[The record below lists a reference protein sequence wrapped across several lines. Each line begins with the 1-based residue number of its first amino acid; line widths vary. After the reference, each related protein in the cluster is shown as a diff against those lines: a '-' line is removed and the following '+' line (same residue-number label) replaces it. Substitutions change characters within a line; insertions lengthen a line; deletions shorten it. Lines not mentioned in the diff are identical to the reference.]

1 MSLKTYYKGYS
12 EATQSKYN
20 GSSEP
25 PSFIDFRELIPSI
38 ILEGGVDWIFGVHAV
53 QSVLKSAPERVE
65 ELVLQSGRQDD
76 RLKKIQRLAELHGV
90 TVQLASLK
98 NISAKVTGRHQGVI
112 ARCAE
117 GPTHDEHFLYALAK
131 KSAQKGF
138 FLMLDG
144 VTDPHN
150 LGACLRSAA
159 CAGVDAVIV
168 PKDNSVGLTPTVQ
181 KVASG
186 AAEVIPLVVVTNL
199 SRTLV
204 NLQELG
210 VWVIGMA
217 GDASA
222 SLYDL
227 DVRGASLLV
236 MGSEDTG
243 LRDLTKKHCDFL
255 AKIPMTGDIESLNV
269 SVAAGVAMFE
279 VVRQRAL

>member
-1 MSLKTYYKGYS
+1 M
-12 EATQSKYN
+12 
-20 GSSEP
+20 
-25 PSFIDFRELIPSI
+25 

-65 ELVLQSGRQDD
+65 ELMLQSGRQDD

-112 ARCAE
+112 ARCAD

-210 VWVIGMA
+210 VWVVGMA

-255 AKIPMTGDIESLNV
+255 AKIPMTGDVESLNV

-279 VVRQRAL
+279 VARQRAL

>member
-1 MSLKTYYKGYS
+1 M
-12 EATQSKYN
+12 
-20 GSSEP
+20 
-25 PSFIDFRELIPSI
+25 
-38 ILEGGVDWIFGVHAV
+38 
-53 QSVLKSAPERVE
+53 
-65 ELVLQSGRQDD
+65 
-76 RLKKIQRLAELHGV
+76 
-90 TVQLASLK
+90 
-98 NISAKVTGRHQGVI
+98 
-112 ARCAE
+112 
-117 GPTHDEHFLYALAK
+117 
-131 KSAQKGF
+131 
-138 FLMLDG
+138 
-144 VTDPHN
+144 
-150 LGACLRSAA
+150 
-159 CAGVDAVIV
+159 
-168 PKDNSVGLTPTVQ
+168 Q

-210 VWVIGMA
+210 VWVVGMA

-255 AKIPMTGDIESLNV
+255 AKIPMTGDVESLNV

-279 VVRQRAL
+279 VARQRAL